1 VTGRH
6 DEAPTRS
13 TDLQPTVRVGPFGPA
28 STGTRNFHPIGNV
41 WSRAY
46 RDGGLPE
53 NGDFEAYA
61 DRNIQIM
68 TVPPGSCMIGGMETP
83 VPERIK
89 LVDHALSRVARRGM
103 LAEVDVLGDE
113 RSHPATPV
121 MIAERDASAMPTAKL
136 AVTLPSDIWIA
147 DLSTRFPEATFRVL
161 AALTDENTGIGLVEI
176 AATGVGD
183 VLACLDGADGVRV
196 FETLYRGDDR
206 ALVQFETSMPL
217 LLFPVQGSG
226 VPLEMPFTLS
236 NGQAVWEI
244 SAPQERLSELGEQL
258 EEFGISFSV
267 DRIQQHLETE
277 QVLTESQLELVQEA
291 IDAGYYDTPRE
302 CTLTELAEE
311 GEVDG
316 ECHAPP
322 RGGDG
327 RHGVRGRAPRR
338 DARRTVNSGLEGQHR
353 PETAENTSARRDAVL
368 LEHRVKQ
375 VEKLRFGLEGPL
387 RERVHGLRQR
397 DAPSRPVVRDVGI
410 AERPDDFVAG
420 RRILEVGVIE
430 MADQCGDA
438 EFDRIR

>member
-1 VTGRH
+1 MTGRH

-83 VPERIK
+83 VPERIE

-206 ALVQFETSMPL
+206 ALVQFETDDPL
-217 LLFPVQGSG
+217 ILMSVRNSRAPFEPPVTIVDG
-226 VPLEMPFTLS
+226 VANLEIT
-236 NGQAVWEI
+236 
-244 SAPQERLSELGEQL
+244 APRERLSSLADQFRTLGLQFDVRSVRTSIDSESVVSDGQRELIRTAVGE
-258 EEFGISFSV
+258 G
-267 DRIQQHLETE
+267 D
-277 QVLTESQLELVQEA
+277 
-291 IDAGYYDTPRE
+291 YDTPRT
-302 CTLTELAEE
+302 CTLTELADHLGIAKSTASERLHRAE
-311 GEVDG
+311 GAIIRAFV
-316 ECHAPP
+316 
-322 RGGDG
+322 GD
-327 RHGVRGRAPRR
+327 
-338 DARRTVNSGLEGQHR
+338 
-353 PETAENTSARRDAVL
+353 
-368 LEHRVKQ
+368 
-375 VEKLRFGLEGPL
+375 
-387 RERVHGLRQR
+387 
-397 DAPSRPVVRDVGI
+397 DAPT
-410 AERPDDFVAG
+410 
-420 RRILEVGVIE
+420 
-430 MADQCGDA
+430 GD
-438 EFDRIR
+438 EEL